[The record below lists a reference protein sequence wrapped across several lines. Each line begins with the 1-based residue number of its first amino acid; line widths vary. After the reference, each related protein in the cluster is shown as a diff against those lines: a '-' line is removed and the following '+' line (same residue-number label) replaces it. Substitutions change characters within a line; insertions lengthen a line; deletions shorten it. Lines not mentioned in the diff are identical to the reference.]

1 MSPNFP
7 TFSANLVKLLVV
19 MGVMLVF
26 QKDGLAQYGASP
38 SQTGM
43 FFDDLR
49 NRSNQSTLGSGAAA
63 GVRSGEAVYD
73 YQSASGSF
81 SDATGE
87 AQSGDARTVSGQ
99 NEAARQMGQ
108 PLYRGGSSAYAAR
121 AVGDYT
127 YYSSQ
132 YSTPSTFFAP
142 TYISDPFLGGKR
154 NIKVGGVNMGFGLFS
169 AVEYNDNVTRASQDA
184 VEDIIGSV
192 MLNIDANYQ
201 ITKNNRL
208 TLTTAIG
215 IDHYFQNP
223 DVAPYG
229 SGDAVLNVLPG
240 STLAFDMKIGPVFVT
255 LYDRFSVRPAVRNDF
270 ALAANQIFGMFQND
284 AGMAAMWQ
292 INSSLTASLNY
303 MHSNARAFEEQ
314 FEIFDRDM
322 DSLHGNVT
330 WSPSGTWSLGLEGG
344 ASWVRYPSGFNNDGL
359 LLNGG
364 VVFST
369 PLGKNTFL
377 RVAGGVQSF
386 DFDAPPE
393 INVSESEVNE
403 ANELVA
409 DLNQGLAIESNKLA
423 QIPQGSPE
431 YLDQERR
438 VEEVELALEQAQTT
452 AQTRSTLRQQQID
465 SNTQDASDLD
475 DYYFN
480 VTLTNQLSSRVSQ
493 VLSLGHESALNNVS
507 NFITADYINYGIGII
522 AWRGSRISV
531 SAYYEDAEMSGGLQA
546 EDLTQYGFDAYI
558 SHNVNSWC
566 RVGAGYHYGNTDS
579 SLKDTTTNLPR
590 DFDQNAFSA
599 DLNFL
604 ISRKATLSLGYR
616 YFTTD
621 AVDPQF
627 AFDQNRFVM
636 ALNYNF

>member
-1 MSPNFP
+1 M
-7 TFSANLVKLLVV
+7 VV
-19 MGVMLVF
+19 VVAAF
-26 QKDGLAQYGASP
+26 QGKAFGQYGASP
-38 SQTGM
+38 SQTGL

-49 NRSNQSTLGSGAAA
+49 SRAAQSSLGSGATA
-63 GVRSGEAVYD
+63 GVRSGEVVYD
-73 YQSASGSF
+73 YQSESGSF
-81 SDATGE
+81 ADSADGTQQGA
-87 AQSGDARTVSGQ
+87 ARTVAGQ

-108 PLYRGGSSAYAAR
+108 PVYRGGSNAFAAR

-132 YSTPSTFFAP
+132 YFSPSTFFAP

-154 NIKVGGVNMGFGLFS
+154 NIKVGGVNLGFGLFS
-169 AVEYNDNVTRASQDA
+169 AIEYNDNVTRASQDQ
-184 VEDIIGSV
+184 VDDVIGS
-192 MLNIDANYQ
+192 MMFNIDANYQ

-208 TLTTAIG
+208 SLTTAIG
-215 IDHYFQNP
+215 FDHYFNHP
-223 DVAPYG
+223 EVAPYG
-229 SGDAVLNVLPG
+229 TGDFVFNVLPG
-240 STLAFDMKIGPVFVT
+240 STIAFDMKVGPVYIT

-270 ALAANQIFGMFQND
+270 ALAANQIFGLYQND
-284 AGMAAMWQ
+284 AGLAAMWQ

-303 MHSNARAFEEQ
+303 MHSNARAFQEE

-322 DSLHGNVT
+322 DSLHGNVN
-330 WSPSGTWSLGLEGG
+330 WSPSGTWSLGIEGG
-344 ASWVRYPSGFNNDGL
+344 ASWISYPEGYNNDGL

-386 DFDAPPE
+386 DFDSPPE
-393 INVSESEVNE
+393 IKVSESDVNE
-403 ANELVA
+403 ANDMVAEL
-409 DLNQGLAIESNKLA
+409 NRGLVIETSRLRQFA
-423 QIPQGSPE
+423 PGSPD
-431 YLDQERR
+431 YLNQERR
-438 VEEVELALEQAQTT
+438 IEQVNEALAQAQLV
-452 AQTRSTLRQQQID
+452 AQTRTTLRQQQLD
-465 SNTQDASDLD
+465 ANTQDTSDLS
-475 DYYFN
+475 DYYYN
-480 VTLTNQLSSRVSQ
+480 VTLTNKLSSRVSQ
-493 VLSLGHESALNNVS
+493 VLSFGHESALNNVS
-507 NFITADYINYGIGII
+507 NFITADYINYGIGVI
-522 AWRGSRISV
+522 AWRGSRLSV
-531 SAYYEDAEMSGGLQA
+531 SAYYEDAEMSGGTQA

-566 RVGAGYHYGNTDS
+566 RVGTGYHYGNTDS
-579 SLKDTTTNLPR
+579 NLNDSTTNLPR
-590 DFDQNAFSA
+590 DFDQNAFSV

>member
-7 TFSANLVKLLVV
+7 TVSANLVKLLAV
-19 MGVMLVF
+19 MGVMLVI
-26 QKDGLAQYGASP
+26 QTEGLAQYGASP

-49 NRSNQSTLGSGAAA
+49 NRSNQSTLGSGSAA

-81 SDATGE
+81 SDATGA

-154 NIKVGGVNMGFGLFS
+154 NIKVGGLNMGFGLFS

-192 MLNIDANYQ
+192 MLNVDANYQ

-292 INSSLTASLNY
+292 INSALTASLNY

-314 FEIFDRDM
+314 FERFDRDM

-330 WSPSGTWSLGLEGG
+330 WSPSGTWNLGLEGG
-344 ASWVRYPSGFNNDGL
+344 ASWVRYPTGFNNDGL

-386 DFDAPPE
+386 DFDSPPE
-393 INVSESEVNE
+393 IKVSESDVNE
-403 ANELVA
+403 ANKREAELQRVYDFENAKLVGLTGAELVA
-409 DLNQGLAIESNKLA
+409 Q
-423 QIPQGSPE
+423 Q
-431 YLDQERR
+431 RR
-438 VEEVELALEQAQTT
+438 VDAAKDDLDSAQTV
-452 AQTRSTLRQQQID
+452 AQTRSTLRQNQLD
-465 SNTQDASDLD
+465 ANTQDTSDLN
-475 DYYFN
+475 DYYYN

-493 VLSLGHESALNNVS
+493 MLSFGHESALNNVS

-579 SLKDTTTNLPR
+579 NLKDTTTNLPR
-590 DFDQNAFSA
+590 DFEQNAFSA

>member
-1 MSPNFP
+1 
-7 TFSANLVKLLVV
+7 
-19 MGVMLVF
+19 
-26 QKDGLAQYGASP
+26 
-38 SQTGM
+38 
-43 FFDDLR
+43 
-49 NRSNQSTLGSGAAA
+49 
-63 GVRSGEAVYD
+63 
-73 YQSASGSF
+73 
-81 SDATGE
+81 
-87 AQSGDARTVSGQ
+87 
-99 NEAARQMGQ
+99 
-108 PLYRGGSSAYAAR
+108 
-121 AVGDYT
+121 
-127 YYSSQ
+127 
-132 YSTPSTFFAP
+132 
-142 TYISDPFLGGKR
+142 
-154 NIKVGGVNMGFGLFS
+154 
-169 AVEYNDNVTRASQDA
+169 
-184 VEDIIGSV
+184 
-192 MLNIDANYQ
+192 
-201 ITKNNRL
+201 
-208 TLTTAIG
+208 
-215 IDHYFQNP
+215 
-223 DVAPYG
+223 
-229 SGDAVLNVLPG
+229 
-240 STLAFDMKIGPVFVT
+240 
-255 LYDRFSVRPAVRNDF
+255 
-270 ALAANQIFGMFQND
+270 LAANQIFGMFQND

-292 INSSLTASLNY
+292 INSALTASLNY
-303 MHSNARAFEEQ
+303 MHSNARAFEEE

-344 ASWVRYPSGFNNDGL
+344 ASWVRYPTGFNNDGL

-386 DFDAPPE
+386 DFDSPPE
-393 INVSESEVNE
+393 IKVSESDVNE

-409 DLNQGLAIESNKLA
+409 DLTQGLAIETNKLA
-423 QIPQGSPE
+423 SIPDGTPA
-431 YLDQERR
+431 YVDQENR
-438 VEEVELALEQAQTT
+438 VEEVELALAQAQLT
-452 AQTRSTLRQQQID
+452 AQTRSVQRQNQLD
-465 SNTQDASDLD
+465 ANTQDTADLN
-475 DYYFN
+475 DYYYN

-493 VLSLGHESALNNVS
+493 MLSFGHESALNNVS